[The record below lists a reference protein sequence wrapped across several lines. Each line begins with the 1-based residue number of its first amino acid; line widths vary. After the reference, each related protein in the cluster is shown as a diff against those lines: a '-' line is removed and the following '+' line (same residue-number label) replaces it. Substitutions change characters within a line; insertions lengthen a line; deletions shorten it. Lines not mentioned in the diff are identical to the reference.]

1 MNVLFINW
9 YTESEIAM
17 WRLVWGCQCAKG
29 KVRCT
34 FLWPL
39 GRSEKELWTS
49 YGRKYCDLDI
59 SVPVRTWLAVEMAH
73 RG

>member
-1 MNVLFINW
+1 MKKNYGLKGMHINSW
-9 YTESEIAM
+9 
-17 WRLVWGCQCAKG
+17 
-29 KVRCT
+29 
-34 FLWPL
+34 
-39 GRSEKELWTS
+39 KELKIKTETIS